1 MKGSLIGRR
10 GEVMIAPVPVPIE
23 GLEDL
28 APAPRAPEGV
38 VPIGLER
45 VKAGAVGDE
54 REGAASGAASKSA
67 ASRLM
72 ALTSGAGGHAW
83 AMPSGKAAGIGYS
96 NRWTVLA
103 ARLMG
108 QDKHAT

>member
-1 MKGSLIGRR
+1 
-10 GEVMIAPVPVPIE
+10 MIAPVPVPIE

-28 APAPRAPEGV
+28 APAPRAPEEV

-54 REGAASGAASKSA
+54 RAASGAASKSA
-67 ASRLM
+67 ASTLM

-103 ARLMG
+103 ARPMG